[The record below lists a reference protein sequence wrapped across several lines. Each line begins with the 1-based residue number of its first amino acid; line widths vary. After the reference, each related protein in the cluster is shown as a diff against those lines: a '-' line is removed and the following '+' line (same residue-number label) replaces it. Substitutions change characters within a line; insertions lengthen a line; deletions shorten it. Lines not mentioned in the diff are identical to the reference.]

1 MNILLVKTSSLG
13 DVVHALPAVTEALSR
28 VPGLVLDWV
37 VEEEL
42 AAIPHRHPGVN
53 RVIPVALRRWR
64 RSPVASRHAFRRF
77 RRQLRETS
85 YDLVLDSQGLL
96 KSALTGKLASG
107 PLHGFDSGSA
117 REAPASWLYRKAWP
131 VDREL
136 HAVFRQKRLFGA
148 ALGYAPTD
156 DLDFGLASGQ
166 HRDKRI
172 ILVHGT
178 TWRSKEWP
186 ESCWVRLAELLS
198 AQGYELLVA
207 AGDDRERR
215 RAERIIASGGEL
227 LFRPPLAELMDR
239 LASCCGAVSVDTGLG
254 HLASALGV
262 AVVGI
267 FGATSPELTGIRGA
281 QTHMIASTDLP
292 CIPCRKRDCQFKKPV
307 DSSSI
312 YPPCYQQTTP
322 ETVWQALQ
330 QQTGNLNTNRV

>member
-1 MNILLVKTSSLG
+1 MNILLIKTSSLG

-37 VEEEL
+37 VEEDF
-42 AAIPHRHPGVN
+42 AAIPNRHPGVN

-64 RSPVASRHAFRRF
+64 RNPVASREEFRQF

-96 KSALTGKLASG
+96 KSALTGRLASG
-107 PLHGFDSGSA
+107 PLHGFDPASA
-117 REAPASWLYRKAWP
+117 REALAGWFYRKTWP

-136 HAVFRQKRLFGA
+136 HAVLRQKLLLGA
-148 ALGYAPTD
+148 ALGYTPTD
-156 DLDFGLASGQ
+156 EPDFGLPASE
-166 HRDKRI
+166 HRDNRI
-172 ILVHGT
+172 MLVHGT

-186 ESCWVRLAELLS
+186 ESCWVSLAQRVL
-198 AQGYELLVA
+198 AQGHELLVA
-207 AGDDRERR
+207 AGNDRERQ
-215 RAERIIASGGEL
+215 RAERMTVSGGEV
-227 LFRPPLAELMDR
+227 LFRAPLAELMDR
-239 LASCCGAVSVDTGLG
+239 LAGCAGVVSVDTGLG

-267 FGATSPELTGIRGA
+267 FGSTDPELTGIRGTRA
-281 QTHMIASTDLP
+281 RVIANTHLP
-292 CIPCRKRDCQFKKPV
+292 CAPCRKRDCQFKKPD

-312 YPPCYQQTTP
+312 YPPCYEQTTP

-330 QQTGNLNTNRV
+330 QQTGNPNISHV